1 MASPARAIQRKRIHN
16 LSTGRRLGLTC
27 AAALAVAG
35 CGSTP
40 TGPSGPVALTADLTM
55 PECDPVH
62 LTCSVNPN
70 ALETLTFVLETAGRS
85 LTLHARLVWL
95 EVSDESAAGRRLE
108 LIVDTVDQ
116 PGWWEVHA
124 AVAGA

>member
-1 MASPARAIQRKRIHN
+1 
-16 LSTGRRLGLTC
+16 
-27 AAALAVAG
+27 
-35 CGSTP
+35 
-40 TGPSGPVALTADLTM
+40 
-55 PECDPVH
+55 
-62 LTCSVNPN
+62 
-70 ALETLTFVLETAGRS
+70 
-85 LTLHARLVWL
+85 VWL